1 MKRKERFFGVLLSL
15 MLMLGLMAGMSLSA
29 HAETTYNVWVGGTR
43 VTSGNMDDVL
53 GDGKVSFTPADGGT
67 PAILT
72 LNGAAIT
79 GGYTFNYN
87 AAAIYARG
95 DLTIDVTADSTVTGP
110 DSDSGHSYCV
120 YSGGSLTVT
129 GTGEL
134 TAAGGDAYGNSY
146 GVYANSGAVAVNGEL
161 TAEGGTS
168 TNGYSYG
175 VFVNDGAITVNGE
188 LTAEGGTSTIRSSYG
203 VWAYRDVTVAEGG
216 TLTGTGGAAT
226 NLNSYGVYANSGAVT
241 VAEGGTLTAAGGT
254 STNGNSYGVYAYTA
268 VTFAEGARL
277 TAEGGTQ
284 AVKGSVANAI
294 AGTGW
299 TNADGTGSM
308 AGIVANDQG
317 QSLDSYKKIHFPA
330 VVAYDVWVG
339 GTWVTELNA
348 ADVLGDGKVS
358 FTPADGGTPATLTL
372 DGAAITGY
380 TFEYNA
386 AAIYAEGDLTIDVM
400 ANSTVTGPD
409 NGSGYSYG
417 VYCGGSLTV
426 TGPGELTAAGGDAYG
441 VSCGVYAQEAITV
454 AERGTLTAEGGTSTN
469 DRSCGVYANSIAV
482 TVNGMLTGTGG
493 TSTNDI
499 SCGVRALYGAITVAE
514 SGTLTGE
521 GGTAGGGSYGVYA
534 YDGAITVAEGGT
546 LTGEGGTSGSSSY
559 GFYAWYGAV
568 TVNGTLTAEGGT
580 AGVSS
585 YGVYAGGDK
594 AITVNGT
601 LTGEGGTATYGNS
614 YGVYANSGAVT
625 VTAGGTLEATGDTAG
640 SSSFGFF
647 ANGAVTVAEGATL
660 TAESNTRAIYGSVTN
675 AVAGI
680 GWTDAAGTGDAVEI
694 AVSTEGQTL
703 EYKKVH
709 FPMPLYDVWVGGTQ
723 VTGANMNDVLGDG
736 KVSYTPAAAD
746 DPATTDAD
754 ETAPATL
761 TLDGAAITGGYTFN
775 DNAAAIYAE
784 GDLTIDVTADS
795 TVTGPDNGS
804 GNSYGVYSGGS
815 LTFTGAGMLTAA
827 GGDAYRYSYG
837 VYAYKGAVTVN
848 GTLTA
853 AGSKATG
860 TDGESYGVWADGA
873 VTAGGTLDATGDE
886 ASAFSYGVY
895 TLNGAVTVAEGGT
908 LTGTGGTST
917 DEYGSSCGVWAT
929 GDVTV
934 EANGTLTGRGGTS
947 TNYFNYGV
955 WADGAVTVAGT
966 LTGTGGTSTNGN
978 SCGVYAETGDVT
990 VNAAATLTAAGN
1002 KRAIDGSVTNAV
1014 AGTGWTDA
1022 TGTAGMA
1029 HIAVNTTGQTLEYKK
1044 LQFPV
1049 PPFGTPDFTLPGSIR
1064 TVEANAFE
1072 GGAMTVVSVPDG
1084 CEVIGAGAFKDCG
1097 SLTQIRVPAGCAIGD
1112 GAFSGCGTVFVYAP
1126 AGSPAESF
1134 CAAPAN
1140 ANCVFCETAD

>member
-1 MKRKERFFGVLLSL
+1 MKRKERFFGVLLGL
-15 MLMLGLMAGMSLSA
+15 VLALGLTAGLGA
-29 HAETTYNVWVGGTR
+29 AAYAETNYPVWVGGTR

-79 GGYTFNYN
+79 GGYTFNGN
-87 AAAIYARG
+87 AAAIYAQD

-110 DSDSGHSYCV
+110 DSGSGHSYCV
-120 YSGGSLTVT
+120 YSGGSLTVI

-134 TAAGGDAYGNSY
+134 TAAGGDAFGNSY

-168 TNGYSYG
+168 TNGNSYG
-175 VFVNDGAITVNGE
+175 VYANSGAITVNGE

-268 VTFAEGARL
+268 VTVAEGARL

-308 AGIVANDQG
+308 AGIAANDQG

-521 GGTAGGGSYGVYA
+521 GGTAGSGSYGVYA

-546 LTGEGGTSGSSSY
+546 QTGEGGTSGSSSY

-568 TVNGTLTAEGGT
+568 TVNGTLTGEGGT
-580 AGVSS
+580 AGSSS

-594 AITVNGT
+594 AFTVNGT

-736 KVSYTPAAAD
+736 KVSYTPAVAD

-754 ETAPATL
+754 ESAPATL

-795 TVTGPDNGS
+795 TVTGPEADD
-804 GNSYGVYSGGS
+804 SYGVYSGGS
-815 LTFTGAGMLTAA
+815 LTFTGAGTLTAE
-827 GGDAYRYSYG
+827 GGTATRGSSRGVFAYGTVTVDGTLTAEGGAATNGDSCG
-837 VYAYKGAVTVN
+837 VYAYN
-848 GTLTA
+848 G
-853 AGSKATG
+853 
-860 TDGESYGVWADGA
+860 D
-873 VTAGGTLDATGDE
+873 
-886 ASAFSYGVY
+886 
-895 TLNGAVTVAEGGT
+895 VTVAEG
-908 LTGTGGTST
+908 
-917 DEYGSSCGVWAT
+917 A
-929 GDVTV
+929 
-934 EANGTLTGRGGTS
+934 R
-947 TNYFNYGV
+947 
-955 WADGAVTVAGT
+955 
-966 LTGTGGTSTNGN
+966 
-978 SCGVYAETGDVT
+978 
-990 VNAAATLTAAGN
+990 LTAAGN

-1014 AGTGWTDA
+1014 TGTGWTDA
-1022 TGTAGMA
+1022 AGTAGMA

-1049 PPFGTPDFTLPGSIR
+1049 PPYGTPDFTLPGAIR

-1072 GGAMTVVSVPDG
+1072 GGVMTVVYIPDT
-1084 CEVIGAGAFKDCG
+1084 CTAIGARAFKDCG

-1112 GAFSGCGTVFVYAP
+1112 GAFSGCGTVYVFAP
-1126 AGSPAESF
+1126 AGSPAQSF